1 MDIEIYREIKER
13 DNPKKSF
20 LDIYPTMQ
28 GIEKL
33 ISDNDRSKL
42 LYLLRSLVSP
52 RNKEEEAIFNKIY
65 DFIEEW
71 KSINR
76 NKVVISG

>member
-20 LDIYPTMQ
+20 LDVYPTMKE
-28 GIEKL
+28 IENL
-33 ISDNDRSKL
+33 IADNDRSKL
-42 LYLLRSLVSP
+42 LYLLRALVSP
-52 RNKEEEAIFNKIY
+52 RNKEEETIFNKIY